1 MKRIIQLI
9 TVLLLTVFQSYGQ
22 SLDSLLSIAA
32 ENNPDLKASYLS
44 FEASMK
50 RVTQV
55 NALPDPTISFG
66 YFISPIET
74 RVGPQRAKISL
85 MQMFPWFGTLKA
97 KEEATTL
104 MAESKYQD
112 FLDDKNKLFFK
123 VKQTYYPLYAI
134 DEQIKWQEENLTILN
149 SYKKLATTS
158 FSNGK
163 GAMTDVL
170 RVDIMIEDVQ
180 TEIELLQ
187 DKKRPLT
194 IQFNRLLNRPDSISI
209 EFEDSLSISLP
220 DMIAERDSI
229 LANNPQLQALQLK
242 LEAMQKKEVEAKKS
256 GAPQIGVGLDYAIV
270 SERTDMNVPDNGK
283 NAFMPMVTMSL
294 PIFRKKYNSSI
305 EEAQLM
311 QQVYEHKKVGLQN
324 SLMSSY
330 ENSVYELESASQLDS
345 LYGQQIE
352 KTEQVLKLLYSAYSN
367 SGKDFEEVLR
377 MQQKLIKYELA
388 KTNNLTQFYLA
399 LAQLEYL
406 TAKSE

>member
-9 TVLLLTVFQSYGQ
+9 TVLLFSAIQSYGQ

-32 ENNPDLKASYLS
+32 ENNPDLKATYLN

-85 MQMFPWFGTLKA
+85 IQMFPWFGTLKA
-97 KEEATTL
+97 KEEVTTL

-123 VKQTYYPLYAI
+123 VKQIYYPLYAI

-229 LANNPQLQALQLK
+229 FANNPQLQALQLK

-256 GAPQIGVGLDYAIV
+256 GTPQIGIGLDYAIV

-294 PIFRKKYNSSI
+294 PIFRKKYKSSI

-330 ENSVYELESASQLDS
+330 ENSVYELESTSQLDS

-352 KTEQVLKLLYSAYSN
+352 KMEQVLKLLYSAYSN

-406 TAKSE
+406 TAKSQ